1 VWKRVAQGQ
10 RAGRRRTQL
19 AGHGFAQEPRD
30 GAFGVLDPYLG
41 GRWHP
46 DHRADRDAVTF
57 DEAVEHL
64 TLVATQAGE
73 RAAGMVAVL
82 GEEDGACG
90 LGS

>member
-41 GRWHP
+41 GRRNP
-46 DHRADRDAVTF
+46 DHRADRAAVTLH
-57 DEAVEHL
+57 EAVEHFAL
-64 TLVATQAGE
+64 AGGQAGE
-73 RAAGMVAVL
+73 RAAGMVAVV

-90 LGS
+90 LGP